1 MAIKILNKKKIK
13 AMGIFDKLKRE
24 ILILRN
30 QLMHP
35 HIIKVYDFV
44 DTSSDLYIIM
54 ELAAGGELF
63 DYITSRDR
71 VSI

>member
-1 MAIKILNKKKIK
+1 
-13 AMGIFDKLKRE
+13 
-24 ILILRN
+24 
-30 QLMHP
+30 MHP

-63 DYITSRDR
+63 DYITSKDK
-71 VSI
+71 VSHEIYL

>member
-1 MAIKILNKKKIK
+1 MKKGINVITGQKVAIKILNKKKIK

-44 DTSSDLYIIM
+44 DT
-54 ELAAGGELF
+54 
-63 DYITSRDR
+63 
-71 VSI
+71 